1 MTAKKKKS
9 MVQRIRG
16 FFVSIKLTIV
26 LLIILSS
33 VCVIGTL
40 IPQNESPQH
49 YLQLYS
55 PSTYRLFSLL
65 GFPNLFAS
73 WWFICLMTL
82 FTINL
87 TACSLNRLPRVWRAI
102 FHGDTVLDDK
112 LLQGLTNVRKFT
124 LKKFSAEQE
133 KQYATAI
140 AQYLSQPALTQKQD
154 GRHLFSESGRYTRF
168 GFYLTHL
175 GLIIII
181 LGSMSGSLG
190 YQGYMQIPEG
200 QTAHV
205 MQLKNSNEIR
215 NLDFA
220 IRCDKFEV
228 TFYEGS
234 QRPKDYKS
242 TLTVLENNR
251 EVLTKTIEVNDPLV
265 YRGIYFYQSSYGGAP
280 DGGGKINLSV
290 KLKDSGKQQN
300 LTLDVGSSAPV
311 AETNYVVRADEF
323 LADFAMDNNGKP
335 VSRSQELNNPA
346 VRVTVLK
353 GGKEEFNKWIFAKFP
368 DFHGKGDQPLDLQ
381 LVTIKP
387 RYYTGLQVTND
398 PGVLVVWL
406 GCILLIGGIYVAFF
420 TSHRRIWLR
429 VEEKDGE
436 FKAVLAG
443 STNKNQIA
451 FSREFET
458 LFKTLRS

>member
-1 MTAKKKKS
+1 
-9 MVQRIRG
+9 
-16 FFVSIKLTIV
+16 
-26 LLIILSS
+26 
-33 VCVIGTL
+33 
-40 IPQNESPQH
+40 
-49 YLQLYS
+49 
-55 PSTYRLFSLL
+55 
-65 GFPNLFAS
+65 
-73 WWFICLMTL
+73 
-82 FTINL
+82 
-87 TACSLNRLPRVWRAI
+87 
-102 FHGDTVLDDK
+102 VLDDK
-112 LLQGLTNVRKFT
+112 LLQGLTNVRKFN
-124 LKKFSAEQE
+124 LKKFSTEQE
-133 KQYATAI
+133 KQYATVI

-251 EVLTKTIEVNDPLV
+251 EVLTKIIEVNDPLV

-290 KLKDSGKQQN
+290 KLKDSGKQQA
-300 LTLDVGSSAPV
+300 LTMDVGSSAPI
-311 AETNYVVRADEF
+311 AGTNYVVRADEF
-323 LADFAMDNNGKP
+323 LADFAMDTNGKP
-335 VSRSQELNNPA
+335 VSRSQEFNNPA

-368 DFHGKGDQPLDLQ
+368 DFHGKSDQPLDLQ
-381 LVTIKP
+381 LVNIKP
-387 RYYTGLQVTND
+387 RYYTGLQVTHD

-406 GCILLIGGIYVAFF
+406 GCILLIGGIYFAFF

-436 FKAVLAG
+436 CKAVLAG

-458 LFKTLRS
+458 LFKSLRS

>member
-1 MTAKKKKS
+1 
-9 MVQRIRG
+9 
-16 FFVSIKLTIV
+16 
-26 LLIILSS
+26 
-33 VCVIGTL
+33 
-40 IPQNESPQH
+40 
-49 YLQLYS
+49 
-55 PSTYRLFSLL
+55 
-65 GFPNLFAS
+65 
-73 WWFICLMTL
+73 
-82 FTINL
+82 
-87 TACSLNRLPRVWRAI
+87 
-102 FHGDTVLDDK
+102 
-112 LLQGLTNVRKFT
+112 
-124 LKKFSAEQE
+124 
-133 KQYATAI
+133 
-140 AQYLSQPALTQKQD
+140 
-154 GRHLFSESGRYTRF
+154 
-168 GFYLTHL
+168 
-175 GLIIII
+175 
-181 LGSMSGSLG
+181 
-190 YQGYMQIPEG
+190 
-200 QTAHV
+200 
-205 MQLKNSNEIR
+205 MQLKNSNETR

-311 AETNYVVRADEF
+311 AGTNYVVRADEF

-381 LVTIKP
+381 LVTIQP

>member
-9 MVQRIRG
+9 MVQRIRD
-16 FFVSIKLTIV
+16 FFVSIKLTII

-55 PSTYRLFSLL
+55 QSTYRLFSTL
-65 GFPNLFAS
+65 GFLNLFAS
-73 WWFICLMTL
+73 WWFISLMTL

-87 TACSLNRLPRVWRAI
+87 AACSLNRLPRVWRAI

-133 KQYATAI
+133 KQYATVI
-140 AQYLSQPALTQKQD
+140 AQYLNQPALIQKQG

-205 MQLKNSNEIR
+205 MQLKNSNETR

-300 LTLDVGSSAPV
+300 LTLDVGSSSPI
-311 AETNYVVRADEF
+311 EGTNYVVRADEF
-323 LADFAMDNNGKP
+323 LSDFAMDNNGKP
-335 VSRSQELNNPA
+335 VSRSQEFNNPA

-381 LVTIKP
+381 LVNIQP
-387 RYYTGLQVTND
+387 RYYTGLQVTHD

-436 FKAVLAG
+436 CKAVLAG

>member
-1 MTAKKKKS
+1 MI
-9 MVQRIRG
+9 QRIRD
-16 FFVSIKLTIV
+16 FFVSVKLTIV

-49 YLQLYS
+49 YLQLYNQ
-55 PSTYRLFSLL
+55 STYRLFSTL
-65 GFPNLFAS
+65 GFLNLFAS

-133 KQYATAI
+133 KQYETAI
-140 AQYLSQPALTQKQD
+140 AQYLSQPALIQKQG

-205 MQLKNSNEIR
+205 MQLKNSNETR

-311 AETNYVVRADEF
+311 AGTNYVVRADEF

-381 LVTIKP
+381 LVNIQP
-387 RYYTGLQVTND
+387 RYYTGLQVTRD

-436 FKAVLAG
+436 CKAVLAG

>member
-1 MTAKKKKS
+1 
-9 MVQRIRG
+9 
-16 FFVSIKLTIV
+16 
-26 LLIILSS
+26 
-33 VCVIGTL
+33 
-40 IPQNESPQH
+40 
-49 YLQLYS
+49 
-55 PSTYRLFSLL
+55 
-65 GFPNLFAS
+65 
-73 WWFICLMTL
+73 
-82 FTINL
+82 
-87 TACSLNRLPRVWRAI
+87 
-102 FHGDTVLDDK
+102 VLDDK

-124 LKKFSAEQE
+124 LKKFSAVQE
-133 KQYATAI
+133 KQYETAI
-140 AQYLSQPALTQKQD
+140 AQYLSQPALIQKQG

-311 AETNYVVRADEF
+311 AGTNYVVRADEF

-381 LVTIKP
+381 LVTIQP